1 MGANAFVACDPQRA
15 AVGQCI
21 RETGCGTEVEDP
33 NGEGDLKDSQQM
45 IDHLLIKSARDGD
58 NAGVTKALNRGAY
71 LEARRPWLMAPES
84 AQAASHKVAGRGE
97 GLTPLM
103 YASLGG
109 YHSTV
114 ELLLHAKANLRLK
127 DEEGF
132 TALHL
137 AASAASEET
146 CLLLMKHG
154 GQADVLDDDG
164 KTAFDHVPDS
174 YVTTA
179 ADQKH
184 WKEEVF
190 QLPESPPETLGD

>member
-1 MGANAFVACDPQRA
+1 MGAQAFVACDPERGA
-15 AVGQCI
+15 AGQCI
-21 RETGCGTEVEDP
+21 RETGCGTELEDP
-33 NGEGDLKDSQQM
+33 DGRNLEGDLKDSQPM
-45 IDHLLIKSARDGD
+45 IDHLLLKAARDGD
-58 NAGVTKALNRGAY
+58 NSGVTKALNRGAF

-84 AQAASHKVAGRGE
+84 ALASPDRAAAGGRGE

-114 ELLLHAKANLRLK
+114 ELLLQAKANLKLK

-154 GQADVLDDDG
+154 GQPDMLDDEG
-164 KTAFDHVPDS
+164 KTPFDHVPDT
-174 YVTTA
+174 YLATA

-190 QLPESPPETLGD
+190 RVPEK